1 MASKAQS
8 FVDVVLGEAVHGSP
22 VQRYEDMKAIASAVV
37 NRANELGVSVKDVIS
52 AKGQFDAYG
61 KSLPPGVEA
70 FRALAEKA
78 IADVVQFG
86 PTHAGTFY
94 ATPAAT
100 KNLPSGLEPVTQT
113 AGHVF
118 FDDPQN
124 RAIATAKG
132 YITPTASVEQ
142 ASYAPSAKTATVSQ
156 DPFDALFGGP
166 ETAPAV
172 GLDTVGTAP
181 SAAAPASSGRVGSID
196 AAQPAAWDGSFSS
209 PVGAMT
215 GRTTSGFGAR
225 SAPDTG
231 RGRRGSSNHMGVDFS
246 AAAGQAG
253 YPAEAAAPGI
263 VTRAGHVKGYGNVVD
278 VQHPNGFTS
287 RYGHLQSINVSV
299 GDDIAAGTPV
309 GKVGSSGN
317 SSAPHLH
324 FEIRD
329 PLGQPVNPR
338 SVTDFTNRS
347 LSVTPSPRPSQDVA
361 SSFSSMAAAG
371 PLGFTAATPDPARFG
386 PADISPAAS
395 LASISRPG
403 PDIDPA
409 RFGGAP
415 APSSQPSA
423 SRFGYDVASA
433 PALGAVSGP
442 VSPAGGYAAASAPA
456 KSGGLGGLGG
466 LAAKA
471 APDPSRFG
479 PTQMASTPT
488 TGRLSSQVTPS
499 NATPMAASLS
509 PVGMAAQSLS
519 SPVQRAAEDAGYLT
533 THVNTT
539 SVAPTAMGLL
549 PSTAQAPVGSFS
561 TFNPMP
567 TDLNVL
573 DKALN
578 RLPTNPP
585 LSLPN
590 MPAIPSV
597 VPPTVQ
603 PMVTPVAKQPVSPQT
618 TASIP
623 TPRPSFSAFD
633 VYSGKAPAG
642 YQAPATGGNLVSRD
656 QFGNTHVTNSF
667 GVTTVTDPSGRQM
680 GNLSGLG
687 KGIGNAFDKAM
698 DHVTPGM
705 IGSVVGGAIAGMPG
719 AIVGGLVGNKMG
731 GQQSG
736 QKSGGLGGLGGF
748 LSGLFGGGNSGN
760 GGGGGS
766 SSGRGGGSSGSRGG
780 PPGADRDH
788 AGN

>member
-37 NRANELGVSVKDVIS
+37 NRANALGVSIKDVIS
-52 AKGQFDAYG
+52 AKGQFDAFG

-70 FRALAEKA
+70 VRSLAEKA
-78 IADVVQFG
+78 VAEVMKFG

-94 ATPAAT
+94 ATPSAT
-100 KNLPSGLEPVTQT
+100 KNLPSGLQPVTKT

-132 YITPTASVEQ
+132 YKTPSIENA
-142 ASYAPSAKTATVSQ
+142 AYNAPSAKPAPVSQ
-156 DPFDALFGGP
+156 NPVDALFSGIQ
-166 ETAPAV
+166 TAPTVDLGAV
-172 GLDTVGTAP
+172 NAAP
-181 SAAAPASSGRVGSID
+181 SMQFSNPLGAFTDRVTSDFGPRSSPMGIGSTNHLGVDMSAAP
-196 AAQPAAWDGSFSS
+196 
-209 PVGAMT
+209 
-215 GRTTSGFGAR
+215 
-225 SAPDTG
+225 
-231 RGRRGSSNHMGVDFS
+231 
-246 AAAGQAG
+246 GQAG
-253 YPAEAAAPGI
+253 YPAEAAAPG
-263 VTRAGHVKGYGNVVD
+263 VVSYAGPAGGYGSLVEVTHED
-278 VQHPNGFTS
+278 GSKT
-287 RYGHLQSINVSV
+287 RYGHLSGINVAV
-299 GDDIAAGTPV
+299 GDKIARGTPV
-309 GKVGSSGN
+309 GVVGNRGTST
-317 SSAPHLH
+317 APHLH
-324 FEIRD
+324 FEAID
-329 PLGQPVNPR
+329 PLGKRVDPR
-338 SVTDFTNRS
+338 SVTDFSNRS

-361 SSFSSMAAAG
+361 STFSSMAAAG
-371 PLGFTAATPDPARFG
+371 PLGFTPSPNIDPARFG
-386 PADISPAAS
+386 PVDISPAAS
-395 LASISRPG
+395 VAS
-403 PDIDPA
+403 
-409 RFGGAP
+409 F
-415 APSSQPSA
+415 SQPSA
-423 SRFGYDVASA
+423 ERFGYA
-433 PALGAVSGP
+433 PE
-442 VSPAGGYAAASAPA
+442 A
-456 KSGGLGGLGG
+456 KSGSLGGLGG
-466 LAAKA
+466 MSAKA
-471 APDPSRFG
+471 AIDPDRFG
-479 PTQMASTPT
+479 PAQMTSTPT
-488 TGRLSSQVTPS
+488 TGRLSSTVNAS
-499 NATPMAASLS
+499 NSTPMAASLS
-509 PVGMAAQSLS
+509 PVGIGPQSLS

-590 MPAIPSV
+590 MPVIPSV
-597 VPPTVQ
+597 VPPAVKTPTVQ

-656 QFGNTHVTNSF
+656 QFGNVSITNSF
-667 GVTTVTDPSGRQM
+667 GVTSTFDPSGRQM
-680 GNLSGLG
+680 GNLGGLG

-736 QKSGGLGGLGGF
+736 QKTGGLGGLGGF
-748 LSGLFGGGNSGN
+748 LSGIFGGGNSSN
-760 GGGGGS
+760 GGGGS
-766 SSGRGGGSSGSRGG
+766 SGGRGGGSSGSRGG
-780 PPGADRDH
+780 PAGADRDH
-788 AGN
+788 AGNG

>member
-1 MASKAQS
+1 MAKVARSL
-8 FVDVVLGEAVHGSP
+8 VDVVLGEAVSGTP
-22 VQRYEDMKAIASAVV
+22 VQRYEDMKAIASAVA
-37 NRANELGVSVKDVIS
+37 NRAARAGVSIKDVIS

-61 KSLPPGVEA
+61 KSLPPDVEA
-70 FRALAEKA
+70 FRDLAEKA
-78 IADVVQFG
+78 IAEVAKFG
-86 PTHAGTFY
+86 PTHPGMFY
-94 ATPAAT
+94 ATPKAVD
-100 KNLPSGLEPVTQT
+100 NLPKGLQPVAQT
-113 AGHVF
+113 AGHVY

-124 RAIATAKG
+124 RAIATAQGFK
-132 YITPTASVEQ
+132 TPGPNVDD
-142 ASYAPSAKTATVSQ
+142 ASYAPSAKSTSPSQ
-156 DPFDALFGGP
+156 NPFDALFGS
-166 ETAPAV
+166 
-172 GLDTVGTAP
+172 TVAAP
-181 SAAAPASSGRVGSID
+181 SSAASATIGALDDG
-196 AAQPAAWDGSFSS
+196 ATWDGAFSS
-209 PVGAMT
+209 PLGSVT
-215 GRTTSGFGAR
+215 GRVTSDFGLR
-225 SAPDTG
+225 SAPNTSLGVGSANHPGMDFAE
-231 RGRRGSSNHMGVDFS
+231 RGQSGFAAN
-246 AAAGQAG
+246 AAG
-253 YPAEAAAPGI
+253 PGI
-263 VTRAGHVKGYGNVVD
+263 VTYAGPAKGYGNMVTVE
-278 VQHPNGFTS
+278 HPNGFTS
-287 RYGHLQSINVSV
+287 RYGHLQDINVSI
-299 GDDIAAGTPV
+299 GDEIARGTPI
-309 GKVGSSGN
+309 GTVGSTGKSTG
-317 SSAPHLH
+317 PHLH
-324 FEIRD
+324 FEMRD
-329 PLGQPVNPR
+329 RLGQPVNPR
-338 SVTDFTNRS
+338 DVVDFTRRD
-347 LSVTPSPRPSQDVA
+347 L
-361 SSFSSMAAAG
+361 
-371 PLGFTAATPDPARFG
+371 AATPTSRPMSPTEQRNAAAAYGNMAASMANAGVLGVGRTAPSSGLPAGFGTSRFAG
-386 PADISPAAS
+386 DVMPSRPSGAQSPAAS
-395 LASISRPG
+395 QMTAFAGTQPSRSM
-403 PDIDPA
+403 
-409 RFGGAP
+409 AP
-415 APSSQPSA
+415 ASMSSA
-423 SRFGYDVASA
+423 DRFGYA
-433 PALGAVSGP
+433 PS
-442 VSPAGGYAAASAPA
+442 AASSARA
-456 KSGGLGGLGG
+456 GGLGGLGG
-466 LAAKA
+466 MPAKA
-471 APDPSRFG
+471 AVDPDRFG
-479 PTQMASTPT
+479 PAQMPSTPT
-488 TGRLSSQVTPS
+488 TERLSSTVNAS

-509 PVGMAAQSLS
+509 PLGIGPQSLS

-590 MPAIPSV
+590 MPVIPSV
-597 VPPTVQ
+597 VPPAVKTPTVQ

-633 VYSGKAPAG
+633 VYSGKAPVG
-642 YQAPATGGNLVSRD
+642 YQAPATGGNVVSRD

-748 LSGLFGGGNSGN
+748 LSGLFGGGNSSN
-760 GGGGGS
+760 GGGGS